1 MHYTKEW
8 IIEVREDIFKQI
20 RTEND
25 LLTQENV
32 ELRNKLELTIR
43 LCVAWEK
50 AATENEK
57 LLRDAEK
64 KIEEL
69 EETIKDHQLYEE
81 KLEHR
86 IIEFEELLHWE

>member
-1 MHYTKEW
+1 MHYTKEG
-8 IIEVREDIFKQI
+8 IVEVREDIFKQI

-43 LCVAWEK
+43 LCAAWEK
-50 AATENEK
+50 VATENEK

-69 EETIKDHQLYEE
+69 EEYKWMYEW
-81 KLEHR
+81 LD
-86 IIEFEELLHWE
+86 

>member
-1 MHYTKEW
+1 MRYTKEG

-69 EETIKDHQLYEE
+69 EEYKWMYE
-81 KLEHR
+81 
-86 IIEFEELLHWE
+86 

>member
-1 MHYTKEW
+1 MHYTKKW
-8 IIEVREDIFKQI
+8 TIEVREDIFNQI
-20 RTEND
+20 RVEND

-43 LCVAWEK
+43 LCTAWEK

-69 EETIKDHQLYEE
+69 EEYKSMYEW
-81 KLEHR
+81 LC
-86 IIEFEELLHWE
+86 

>member
-8 IIEVREDIFKQI
+8 TIEVREDIFKQI

-32 ELRNKLELTIR
+32 ELRNKLELIIR
-43 LCVAWEK
+43 LCAAWER

-69 EETIKDHQLYEE
+69 KETIKDRQLYEE